1 MTHHFIFEVVCQVN
15 QFFSDAMFQN
25 SIEFQDIKVEDLG
38 LGSNPTP
45 AMIAQKR
52 RSLASKSV
60 TTPVRKAPPAKVAA
74 AVALPSQ
81 SAVKAAAAPKVEP
94 KAEPKAQ
101 PILEP
106 AISTL
111 LSPTQ
116 GGRRLSRPK
125 ADPTPTKPVPEPT
138 KKSPAAAKAGKGKSV
153 AATLAA
159 PSAGFPGAEDSKIY
173 LAQGKILQVG

>member
-60 TTPVRKAPPAKVAA
+60 ITPVRKAPPAKAAA
-74 AVALPSQ
+74 AVALPSE

-94 KAEPKAQ
+94 KAE

-138 KKSPAAAKAGKGKSV
+138 KKSPASAKAGKGKSV
-153 AATLAA
+153 AASLAA

-173 LAQGKILQVG
+173 LAQGKMLF

>member
-81 SAVKAAAAPKVEP
+81 SAVKAAAAPK
-94 KAEPKAQ
+94 AEPKAQ

-153 AATLAA
+153 AASLAA